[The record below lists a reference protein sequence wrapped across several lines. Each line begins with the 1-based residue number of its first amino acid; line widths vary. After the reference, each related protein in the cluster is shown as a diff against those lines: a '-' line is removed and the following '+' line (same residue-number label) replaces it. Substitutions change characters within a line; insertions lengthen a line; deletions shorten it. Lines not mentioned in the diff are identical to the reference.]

1 MISHSFCMEL
11 ELMALKL
18 LNALHFSLT
27 TSTSLICKSV
37 KVSSMNNAQ
46 CLAGPLSSKSN
57 GHKAL
62 STIHTG
68 TSHVGQANPTNLTI
82 DTTKERIR
90 KLFNNV
96 ELSVSSYDTAWV
108 AMVPSPNS
116 HKSPCFPQ
124 CLNWLINNQLN
135 DGSWG
140 LVNNNHN
147 HLLIKDSLS
156 STLACIVA
164 LKQWNIGE
172 DQINKGLCFIESN
185 LASATD
191 KSQPSPFG
199 FDIIFPGMLEYAK
212 NLNMNLFSK
221 QTEFSLMLHERELEL
236 KRCHSN
242 EMDAYL
248 AYISEGLGNLFDWN
262 MVKKYQMKNGSVF
275 NSPSATAAAFI
286 SNQNSG
292 CLNYL
297 TSLLDKF
304 GNAVPTVYPL
314 DLYIRLSMVDTLARL
329 GIARHFSVEIKNVL
343 DETYRCWVEKDEQ
356 IFMDVVTCALA
367 FRLLRISGYEVSLD
381 PLAEITSEGSF
392 KDNYAA
398 LEVYHASQ
406 MLYQEELSSGE
417 QILKSA
423 NFLKGL
429 LSTDSNRL
437 SKVIHTEV
445 ENAIKFPFNTGLE
458 RINTRRNIQLYNVD
472 DSRTLKTTYLSSNIC
487 NTDYLR
493 LAVEDF
499 NTCQSIYR
507 EELKGLERW
516 VVDNKLDQLKFARQK
531 TAYCYFSVA
540 AALSSPDLSDARI
553 SWAKNGILTTVVDDF
568 FDVGGT
574 IDELTNLIQCV
585 EKWNVDVDT
594 DCCSEQ
600 VRIVFL
606 ALKDAICWIGEAA
619 FKWQARDVTSHV
631 IQTWLELMNSMYKE
645 AIWTRDAYV
654 PTINEYMEN
663 AYVSFALGPIVLP
676 ALYFVGPKLSEEI
689 VESSEYHR
697 LFKLTSTQ
705 GRLLND
711 IRSIKREFKEG
722 KLNAVALYS
731 SNGEIVNVEEEVVKE
746 MMIMIKNKRRE
757 LMKLV
762 IEEKGS
768 IVPRACKDA
777 FWNMCD
783 VLNLFYAT
791 DDGFTGEAI
800 HDVVKDIIYNPLRL
814 MNGSEEQI

>member
-1 MISHSFCMEL
+1 M
-11 ELMALKL
+11 
-18 LNALHFSLT
+18 
-27 TSTSLICKSV
+27 
-37 KVSSMNNAQ
+37 Q
-46 CLAGPLSSKSN
+46 
-57 GHKAL
+57 
-62 STIHTG
+62 
-68 TSHVGQANPTNLTI
+68 TI

-96 ELSVSSYDTAWV
+96 QLSVSSYDTAWV

-116 HKSPCFPQ
+116 PKSPCFPQ
-124 CLNWLINNQLN
+124 CLNWVINNQLN

-140 LVNNNHN
+140 LLYNNHN
-147 HLLIKDSLS
+147 HLLLKDSLS
-156 STLACIVA
+156 STLASILA
-164 LKQWNIGE
+164 LKRWNVGE

-185 LASATD
+185 FDSATD
-191 KSQPSPFG
+191 KSQPAPFG
-199 FDIIFPGMLEYAK
+199 FDIIFPGMLEYAN
-212 NLNMNLFSK
+212 NLNINLFSK

-248 AYISEGLGNLFDWN
+248 AYICEGLGNLFDWN
-262 MVKKYQMKNGSVF
+262 MVKKYQMKNGSIF

-292 CLNYL
+292 CLNYI

-304 GNAVPTVYPL
+304 GNAVPTVYPVN
-314 DLYIRLSMVDTLARL
+314 LYVRLSMVDTLTRL
-329 GIARHFSVEIKNVL
+329 GIARHFSAEIKNVL

-367 FRLLRISGYEVSLD
+367 FRLLRISGYEVSFDL
-381 PLAEITSEGSF
+381 LAEITSEGSF

-417 QILKSA
+417 HILKSA
-423 NFLKGL
+423 NFLKEL

-437 SKVIHTEV
+437 PKFIHTEV

-458 RINTRRNIQLYNVD
+458 RMNTRRNIQLYNVD
-472 DSRTLKTTYLSSNIC
+472 DSRTLKTTYHTSNIS
-487 NTDYLR
+487 NNDYQR

-516 VVDNKLDQLKFARQK
+516 VEDNKLDQLKFARQK
-531 TAYCYFSVA
+531 TVYCYFSVA
-540 AALSSPDLSDARI
+540 ATLSSPELSDARI
-553 SWAKNGILTTVVDDF
+553 SWTKNAILTTVIDDF
-568 FDVGGT
+568 FDFAGT
-574 IDELTNLIQCV
+574 IDELTNLVQCV

-600 VRIVFL
+600 VRILFL
-606 ALKDAICWIGEAA
+606 ALKDVICWTEETA

-631 IQTWLELMNSMYKE
+631 FQIWLEMINSMYTE
-645 AIWTRDAYV
+645 AIWARNAYV

-663 AYVSFALGPIVLP
+663 GYVSFALGPVVLP

-689 VESSEYHR
+689 VESSEYDR
-697 LFKLTSTQ
+697 LFKLMSIH
-705 GRLLND
+705 GRLMND
-711 IRSIKREFKEG
+711 IRSYKRELKQG
-722 KLNAVALYS
+722 KLNAVTLYL
-731 SNGEIVNVEEEVVKE
+731 SNEERWNDEEEVVKE
-746 MMIMIKNKRRE
+746 ILKMLKNNMRE

-762 IEEKGS
+762 TKEKGS
-768 IVPRACKDA
+768 IVPRDCKDA
-777 FWNMCD
+777 FWNMCE

-791 DDGFTGEAI
+791 NDGYSGEAY

-814 MNGSEEQI
+814 MNGSEEQM

>member
-1 MISHSFCMEL
+1 M
-11 ELMALKL
+11 
-18 LNALHFSLT
+18 
-27 TSTSLICKSV
+27 
-37 KVSSMNNAQ
+37 Q
-46 CLAGPLSSKSN
+46 
-57 GHKAL
+57 
-62 STIHTG
+62 
-68 TSHVGQANPTNLTI
+68 TI

-116 HKSPCFPQ
+116 LKSPCFPQ
-124 CLNWLINNQLN
+124 CLDWLLNNQLN

-164 LKQWNIGE
+164 LKRWNVGE

-185 LASATD
+185 FASATD

-212 NLNMNLFSK
+212 NLNINLVSK
-221 QTEFSLMLHERELEL
+221 QAEFSLMLHKRELEL

-248 AYISEGLGNLFDWN
+248 AYMSEGLGNLFDWN

-314 DLYIRLSMVDTLARL
+314 DIYIRLSMVDTLARL

-398 LEVYHASQ
+398 LEVYHASHI
-406 MLYQEELSSGE
+406 LYQEELSSGE
-417 QILKSA
+417 QISKSA

-437 SKVIHTEV
+437 SKFIHTEV

-472 DSRTLKTTYLSSNIC
+472 DSRTLKATYLSSNIS
-487 NTDYLR
+487 NADYLR

-574 IDELTNLIQCV
+574 IDELTNLIHCV

-676 ALYFVGPKLSEEI
+676 AIYFVGPKLSEEI

-697 LFKLTSTQ
+697 LFKLMSTQ

-711 IRSIKREFKEG
+711 IRSFKREFKEG

-731 SNGEIVNVEEEVVKE
+731 SNGEIGNVEEEVVKE

-814 MNGSEEQI
+814 MNGSEEQM